1 MNINP
6 IKLIGNWDEGYALD
20 FHVVSSVYLGIDE
33 YGHDQYDNKR
43 SYIGELLY
51 QYKYKNMRENIDK
64 IMDLVKPFLGQYIV
78 SKSVDI
84 IISAPSS
91 NKNRKYQPA
100 VEIAREIAKYLNI
113 LFIDKVLIKKT
124 DEQSKNMDKSQKKIS
139 GTIVAAKRANKP
151 YNLLLVDDLYS
162 TGATLKEC
170 VKVLKE
176 DINCKNIIVLTMTK
190 TR

>member
-1 MNINP
+1 MNIYP
-6 IKLIGNWDEGYALD
+6 IKLTGNWDEGYALD

-33 YGHDQYDNKR
+33 YGYNQYDNKR

-51 QYKYKNMRENIDK
+51 QYKYKNMQENIDK
-64 IMDLVKPFLGQYIV
+64 IMDLVKPFLDQYIV
-78 SKSVDI
+78 PKSVDI
-84 IISAPSS
+84 VISALSS
-91 NKNRKYQPA
+91 NKSREYQPA
-100 VEIAREIAKYLNI
+100 VEIARGIAKYLNI
-113 LFIDKVLIKKT
+113 PFIDEVLIKKT

-139 GTIVAAKRANKP
+139 GTIVAVKRANKP
-151 YNLLLVDDLYS
+151 CNLLLIDDLYD

-176 DINCKNIIVLTMTK
+176 DINFKSIIVLTMTK